1 MIVLAS
7 CSFTHGREQ
16 EVDAGVDAPP
26 MTPNVYFTS
35 VTSTVTQV
43 RPGKYGFEVTAVLR
57 NDLATEIT
65 DVGAR
70 LTFGGHDK
78 EIRHRDEDRR
88 EGVFDLQPTTLAPGT
103 EATYRFVVDA
113 LPWLTASDLQVNAA
127 AVFTTSGSK
136 LSATPAATPL
146 TLSYGGVNG
155 PIVVTTEKD
164 ESNTGSKLSFREALA
179 QAMTAPGP
187 DIITFDPS
195 VFTPGTVVD
204 LDDNLGEL
212 PTITSDVVIDG
223 TSADVTLALAAS
235 WESPEGR
242 YGLRIVNGTVAVAGI
257 TFRNFA
263 FNYRNEDLTTN
274 NCGISNA
281 QLEGG
286 AMRVDGG
293 TLILERNRFEDPDV
307 AERNCYAASVRL
319 HGGTAHHIVSNTW
332 TDQVMD
338 SIYVAAKVTEIS
350 DNVMISPNHTDRD
363 DEGIYIA
370 SQGGGDLWIVGNLI
384 VDQEY
389 SGIYAGGSDNG
400 RLWIF
405 NNTFVRNG
413 RSSLAAIRRSGPRV
427 IVLRNNLYIANNPSA
442 LQADN
447 NGTGFD
453 IAYETVSSNS
463 LCSGTCDSAMI
474 DMPSVLMPAD
484 PGVANIAGTT
494 PDDFTP
500 TATSPLMGTATPI
513 LDRNGG
519 APNHFMGDG
528 QERGCIEIP

>member
-1 MIVLAS
+1 VRAASIALIVLAS

-16 EVDAGVDAPP
+16 EVDAGVVAPP
-26 MTPNVYFTS
+26 TTSQVFFTS
-35 VTSTVTQV
+35 VKSNVTQV

-88 EGVFDLQPTTLAPGT
+88 EGVFDLQPTTIAPGA

-136 LSATPAATPL
+136 LSATPA
-146 TLSYGGVNG
+146 
-155 PIVVTTEKD
+155 VTTAKD
-164 ESNTGSKLSFREALA
+164 ESNTSSKISFREALA
-179 QAMTAPGP
+179 QAMSAPGP

-195 VFTPGTVVD
+195 VFTPGTITD
-204 LDDNLGEL
+204 LDNNLGEL
-212 PTITSDVVIDG
+212 PTISSDVVIDG
-223 TSADVTLALAAS
+223 TSADVTLALAS
-235 WESPEGR
+235 TWESPEGR

-263 FNYRNEDLTTN
+263 LNYRDEMITTN

-319 HGGTAHHIVSNTW
+319 HGGTAHHIVNNTW
-332 TDQVMD
+332 TDQVMN

-350 DNVMISPNHTDRD
+350 DNVMIAPNNTDRD
-363 DEGIYIA
+363 EEGIYIA

-389 SGIYAGGSDNG
+389 SGIYAAGSDSG

-427 IVLRNNLYIANNPSA
+427 MVLRNNLYIANNPSA

-453 IAYETVSSNS
+453 IAYETVSSNP

-474 DMPSVLMPAD
+474 DMPTVLMPAD

-500 TATSPLMGTATPI
+500 TATSPLIGSATPI

-528 QERGCIEIP
+528 QERGCVEIP